1 MRLIRGDSMLAY
13 STVAH
18 KTGVHIIRFQWFC
31 SPSLTNLAPPSG
43 QRLQSDRKLY
53 VFRPCSSL
61 SAAAAPSPNVSP
73 QCTFLIYRL
82 LGSSPLAPF
91 AVNMISRFDSSLAG
105 CSQSTQQECNAHARQ
120 AQVYTHLSSLPWMY
134 GLPFHWRRVF
144 FVCLFCF
151 VIFLWQQLVANQ
163 STGSETLAHCPT
175 TTASLGVKRRPACL
189 PVYSSKSHFAIRG
202 RVELNSR
209 SFAFLLPGERKHLH
223 FTTIF

>member
-1 MRLIRGDSMLAY
+1 MLAY

-18 KTGVHIIRFQWFC
+18 KTGVHVIRFQRFC

-91 AVNMISRFDSSLAG
+91 AVNMISRFDSSLAVVAHKVLSRNATLTPVKHRFIRIFRHCRECTG
-105 CSQSTQQECNAHARQ
+105 CRSIGAEFF
-120 AQVYTHLSSLPWMY
+120 L
-134 GLPFHWRRVF
+134 
-144 FVCLFCF
+144 FVCSVLLFF
-151 VIFLWQQLVANQ
+151 FDHSW
-163 STGSETLAHCPT
+163 
-175 TTASLGVKRRPACL
+175 
-189 PVYSSKSHFAIRG
+189 
-202 RVELNSR
+202 
-209 SFAFLLPGERKHLH
+209 
-223 FTTIF
+223 